1 MALSIA
7 LPLRAAGPIGVDGEA
22 ITTSEYTIDLHRGPV
37 LAGTRVVGL
46 AGGYVAIAE
55 GVAGY
60 TVMTSEQIRAVVD
73 RARLA
78 QQAWAQL
85 SLEERAERLLR
96 FRDAIVEH
104 ADELCELLARENGKP
119 RNEAMLHEVAVS
131 ADLITYYAKEAP
143 AILAPEERTLHLF
156 KHRRSIV
163 TYAPRGV
170 IGIIGPWNFPMQLP
184 LRDVITAVMAGNA
197 AVVKP
202 SEVTPL
208 IMVKLK
214 ELWDGC
220 GMPEDLLGV
229 VTGLGAAGAA
239 LVDGGIN
246 MCVLTG
252 SVATGKRVAAAC
264 GERLIPCVMELGG
277 KAALIACADCDVERT
292 AQAIV
297 MGGFANS
304 GQICVS
310 VERVYAHR
318 DIHDVLLDRVVALT
332 RGLRSGQPATEFCDI
347 GGMTFAA
354 QVRTVQAHIDDA
366 LSKGARMRCGGRR
379 SDSAELGYEPT
390 VLDNCDHSCTVMTEE
405 IFGPIVPF
413 MKVSSEEEALQ
424 LANDSHLGLNAY
436 VFTEDSER
444 GRRIAERVEAG
455 SVVINDVLLNGAI
468 AEAPFGGVKQS
479 GFGRVLG
486 PEGLRA
492 MTQPRHLCLERIK
505 MPAGGALGFPYTDRK
520 YAWFRKGLRAL
531 YGPGSF
537 FKRIKALF

>member
-1 MALSIA
+1 MTQTTGSNGSSTASEGD
-7 LPLRAAGPIGVDGEA
+7 GPQRNTVASHCPVSGELLG
-22 ITTSEYTIDLHRGPV
+22 EVP
-37 LAGTRVVGL
+37 
-46 AGGYVAIAE
+46 
-55 GVAGY
+55 
-60 TVMTSEQIRAVVD
+60 VMTKEQVRAVVD
-73 RARLA
+73 RARTA
-78 QQAWAQL
+78 QEPWATL
-85 SLEERAERLLR
+85 SVEERGERLLS
-96 FRDAIVEH
+96 FRDAVIEN

-119 RNEAMLHEVAVS
+119 RNEAMLHEVAVT
-131 ADLITYYAKEAP
+131 ADLATYYAKEAP
-143 AILAPEERTLHLF
+143 AILAPQERSLHLL

-202 SEVTPL
+202 SEMTPL
-208 IMVKLK
+208 IMVKIK
-214 ELWDGC
+214 EFWDGC

-229 VTGLGAAGAA
+229 VTGYGATGAA
-239 LVDGGIN
+239 LVDAGID

-277 KAALIACADCDVERT
+277 KAPLIACADCDVERT

-297 MGGFANS
+297 MGGFTNS

-318 DIHDVLLDRVVALT
+318 DIHDALLDRVVALT
-332 RGLRSGQPATEFCDI
+332 RGLRMGQPATEFCDI
-347 GGMTFAA
+347 GGMTFEE
-354 QVRTVQAHIDDA
+354 QVRIVQAHVDDA
-366 LSKGARMRCGGRR
+366 LAKGARLRCGGKR
-379 SDSAELGYEPT
+379 STRAKLGYEPT

-405 IFGPIVPF
+405 VFGPIVPF

-436 VFTEDSER
+436 VFTEDTVR

-455 SVVINDVLLNGAI
+455 SVVVNDVLLNGAI

-486 PEGLRA
+486 PEGLLA
-492 MTQPRHLCLERIK
+492 MTQARHICLERVK
-505 MPAGGALGFPYTDRK
+505 MPVGGALGFPYTDRK
-520 YAWFRKGLRAL
+520 YAWFHKALRAM
-531 YGPGSF
+531 YGPGNIL
-537 FKRIKALF
+537 KRLRSLF